1 MYSIQEFIVKLTLFI
16 SNTLLPFLFGL
27 ALLFFIYNVFRLFIL
42 KSSENEAKESA
53 KRFALYSIAA
63 FVFLVSIWGIVNLLV
78 NGLGLNGGYDVVPD
92 YMMNSTGGEG
102 GSGGWWFSID
112 FYEDPNAG
120 APSDCINGGP
130 C

>member
-1 MYSIQEFIVKLTLFI
+1 MYSIQEFIVRLTLFI

-27 ALLFFIYNVFRLFIL
+27 ALLFFLYNAFRLFIL
-42 KSSENEAKESA
+42 KSSDTVAQESA

-63 FVFLVSIWGIVNLLV
+63 FVFLVSIWGIVNLFV
-78 NGLGLNGGYDVVPD
+78 NGLGLSGDYDVVPD
-92 YMMNSTGGEG
+92 YMMNSASEESG
-102 GSGGWWFSID
+102 GGWWSSID
-112 FYEDPNAG
+112 FYQDPNAG

>member
-1 MYSIQEFIVKLTLFI
+1 MTLFI

-27 ALLFFIYNVFRLFIL
+27 ALLFFIYNAFRLFIL
-42 KSSENEAKESA
+42 KSSEKEAQESA

-78 NGLGLNGGYDVVPD
+78 NGLGLDGDYYVVPD
-92 YMMNSTGGEG
+92 YMMNSDSGD
-102 GSGGWWFSID
+102 SGGWWFSVE
-112 FYEDPNAG
+112 FFEDENAG

>member
-1 MYSIQEFIVKLTLFI
+1 MYSIQEFIIRLTLFI
-16 SNTLLPFLFGL
+16 SNTILPFLFGL
-27 ALLFFIYNVFRLFIL
+27 ALLFFLYNAFRLFIL
-42 KSSENEAKESA
+42 KSGDKDAQESA

-63 FVFLVSIWGIVNLLV
+63 FVFLVSIWGIVNLFV
-78 NGLGLNGGYDVVPD
+78 YGLGLSGEYDVVPD
-92 YMMNSTGGEG
+92 YMMNSPSEESG
-102 GSGGWWFSID
+102 GGWWFSID